1 MIRMASMFITVFVAY
16 SGGLAAAA
24 SDDAERH
31 CVMVEYTDL
40 IGTSLCRARQWAA
53 YARGF
58 HLWEVGRPTS
68 VGVQVLAESGHPEY
82 NLSDALWDHDTFGD
96 FAVGLPNV
104 RGSTHRVKLTVDASH
119 LLTSGGWMLAA
130 ANGGFAGVDGVD
142 ALALTSTATR
152 SMLARRRTPRA
163 RRTRSA
169 ASGMYRK
176 TAWCI
181 ATRKSQRMLNDRVTS
196 STTNNISNHVLR
208 NKSADILRHLESVCP
223 ILWAIPVPSIPS
235 DAIYLVKALSLPG
248 FLLVA
253 NE

>member
-1 MIRMASMFITVFVAY
+1 MLATAMSQRSEHDPHGTMFITVFVAY

-142 ALALTSTATR
+142 ALALTE
-152 SMLARRRTPRA
+152 L
-163 RRTRSA
+163 
-169 ASGMYRK
+169 K
-176 TAWCI
+176 TLDSYALDAC
-181 ATRKSQRMLNDRVTS
+181 TEKDT
-196 STTNNISNHVLR
+196 
-208 NKSADILRHLESVCP
+208 ESKE
-223 ILWAIPVPSIPS
+223 
-235 DAIYLVKALSLPG
+235 DAIGGLGHVPENSLVHCHEKIPEDVERSSN
-248 FLLVA
+248 FVDHK
-253 NE
+253 